1 MSFFFRQTQLAA
13 AGIFSIFSVVFF
25 FKFHFCKEPYINTK
39 ASYYFQGGHLYKS
52 FLFAFPPPP
61 PVCRQPPKVGSNYE
75 SIKNAGEGFRYITP
89 LNDILLAIMLL
100 AECYV

>member
-1 MSFFFRQTQLAA
+1 MSFFRQTQLAA
-13 AGIFSIFSVVFF
+13 FF
-25 FKFHFCKEPYINTK
+25 FPDSFAKSPTLAPRLVIISSANIFTNHFFFCLFTA
-39 ASYYFQGGHLYKS
+39 ASRMPLCS
-52 FLFAFPPPP
+52 
-61 PVCRQPPKVGSNYE
+61 KVGSNYE

>member
-1 MSFFFRQTQLAA
+1 MFFFLL
-13 AGIFSIFSVVFF
+13 
-25 FKFHFCKEPYINTK
+25 FCKEPYISTK
-39 ASYYFQGGHLYKS
+39 ASYYFQRGHLYKS
-52 FLFAFPPPP
+52 FLFAFSSAASRVPL
-61 PVCRQPPKVGSNYE
+61 CSKVGSNYE